1 MAVNVRDGLN
11 RNIGFEV
18 YAYGYLSIAAA
29 DFDPLT
35 TETDWRGALNDSQV
49 GSYRT
54 NGFLARPDADGLFY
68 AITWAQ
74 YEQAMKN
81 PHGLTEA
88 QVIATLVPQ
97 AFSGVAN
104 QWIECLLV
112 KVFDADDAKYGT
124 IAEAV
129 NIGLIL

>member
-11 RNIGFEV
+11 RNVAFFIHD
-18 YAYGYLSIAAA
+18 YGYVDISTA
-29 DFDPLT
+29 DFDPIT
-35 TETDWRGALNDSQV
+35 TETDWRGALDISQV

-112 KVFDADDAKYGT
+112 KVFATDDATYGT